1 MALLRHLALR
11 CRNVETSRTFYEDI
25 LGFTFV
31 GYRGNGTAVDL
42 SDGTSNITLLPHEG
56 KRPVLEEGEEYIHFG
71 IIVDD
76 LTACW
81 QRCLDWGAEISKGD
95 VKDRSEVEDLNAV
108 PERSFKVLDPDG
120 NVIDITAN
128 RAEWKCVSLPD

>member
-76 LTACW
+76 LEGVWKRLKGWGSNAEKTVKG
-81 QRCLDWGAEISKGD
+81 RTGLDKEAMPEI
-95 VKDRSEVEDLNAV
+95 A
-108 PERSFKVLDPDG
+108 FKTLDPDG
-120 NVIDITAN
+120 NVIDVSCD
-128 RAEWKCVSLPD
+128 REEWRGTSV

>member
-56 KRPVLEEGEEYIHFG
+56 ERPVLEEGEEYIHFG

-76 LTACW
+76 LEGLWKRLKGWGSNAEKTVKA
-81 QRCLDWGAEISKGD
+81 RTGLDKEAMPEI
-95 VKDRSEVEDLNAV
+95 A
-108 PERSFKVLDPDG
+108 FKTLDPDG
-120 NVIDITAN
+120 NVIDVSCN
-128 RAEWKCVSLPD
+128 REEWRGTSV